1 MNDQKINILGSEW
14 TIKEQS
20 ETENELLKNCDGY
33 CDWTTKEIVIERELN
48 GTISDMQQYP
58 VQPSDEN
65 YESLPCATCSNNPKN
80 GGSGL
85 CYCILGQKVFY

>member
-1 MNDQKINILGSEW
+1 MIDRKINILESEW

-20 ETENELLKNCDGY
+20 ETENDLLKNCDGY

-85 CYCILGQKVFY
+85 CHCILGQKVFY